1 MIIRECVYEVVE
13 TDQGQALIAECVG
26 SQKVVAIYLLDDD
39 LDDQMEELHDAYPT
53 VNFIPGKPTQSSGIV
68 QALNT
73 LDSTIKVNAVHKGD
87 TAFGMQVYSAIQK
100 IPKGET
106 RSYSDIAR
114 EIGNPS
120 AVRAVASACA
130 RNNLAYI
137 VPCHRVIG
145 STGNLSGYRWGIAK
159 KRRLLQAEGAE
170 LRFSVM

>member
-1 MIIRECVYEVVE
+1 MIIRECVYEV
-13 TDQGQALIAECVG
+13 TQTNQGEVLIAECVT

-39 LDDQMEELHDAYPT
+39 LDMQIEELHDSYPT
-53 VNFIPGKPTQSSGIV
+53 VHFILGSPTQTTKIV
-68 QALNT
+68 EAINT
-73 LDSTIKVNAVHKGD
+73 LDSTVKINAVHKGN
-87 TAFGMQVYSAIQK
+87 TPFGIQVYNAIQK

-120 AVRAVASACA
+120 ATRAVAGACA

-145 STGNLSGYRWGIAK
+145 STGNLSGYRWGITK
-159 KRRLLQAEGAE
+159 KRQLLQAEGAE